1 MLIAVT
7 TSNGIDV
14 DTHFGKAD
22 RFLVYDVTSG
32 EPQLMCEVQAP
43 SYCSGAAPG
52 HSLMPDK
59 LAAIA
64 DALGDCRVVV
74 TAMIGDAPREELDRL
89 GIIVHTLNAPVA
101 DVLREVVKLY

>member
-7 TSNGIDV
+7 SSDGKYV

-22 RFLVYDVTSG
+22 RFLIFETGNGQPYLVR
-32 EPQLMCEVQAP
+32 EVQAP

-52 HSLMPDK
+52 HSLNPEK
-59 LAAIA
+59 LADIA
-64 DALGDCRVVV
+64 SSLGDCRVIV
-74 TAMIGDAPREELDRL
+74 TEMIGDAPREELDRL
-89 GIIVHTLNAPVA
+89 GVIVHTLSAPVS